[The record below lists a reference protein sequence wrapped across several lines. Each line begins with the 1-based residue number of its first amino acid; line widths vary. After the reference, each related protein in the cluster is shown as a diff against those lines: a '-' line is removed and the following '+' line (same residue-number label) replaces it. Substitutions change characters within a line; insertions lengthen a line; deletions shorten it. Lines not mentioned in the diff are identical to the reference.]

1 MSQNT
6 STNNDLYLYVEGKK
20 DKLDYSTIGI
30 QDLNPEKFSYIV
42 QGMIDKKIQTTKILE
57 MIVIVCKDSY
67 GLALTAICLR
77 LGANPNVYVPIQGTG
92 EVHILGVVSK
102 NKNNYDPKIFL
113 LLLTTLIHY
122 GSNPAMPVFNQSQAL
137 LQDKPL
143 SSQSVVDWYISNGYG
158 TELAQLT
165 QDKTFTALAPQLRK
179 EMIILTDNAD
189 LYKSLVTQSGTG
201 SIGLEDME
209 LAILAQS
216 KNITTQFIF
225 FNASN
230 PSLYVLYDWVIKYYA
245 TSIPIELVKARCYP
259 YYYQVNH
266 IILKMQLC
274 AKGGY
279 TSTGGSTNPPG
290 FSYQVLLLQLVSILK
305 TLVISGIDIDLYQ
318 FTMIKLV
325 NDSIAK
331 IIMDA
336 YDVPYWKKS
345 CSIPSGQPTTR
356 LIQLARVLQYQGGDS
371 KQEICSFIKNVSESD
386 QTKIVGSA
394 VNRQKERIAIMN
406 SSPSDFVS
414 GRPTGVCYNTMLSG
428 DEIYEYADMD
438 IASYKDQHGHIYCF
452 TRDLFPNLLE
462 TKTNPYTREPLPPT
476 FLEAL
481 TRQYALLQTLG
492 VQGPPE
498 TLGVGLKR
506 LMAPDQINNDLD
518 NQIIM
523 RFNAEARKNMVPES
537 ALQRSS
543 LVPPITTT
551 VLQNFGHTVIMEGL
565 TPDHQYVTF
574 VRTFMD
580 DYQRDPSK
588 GAKFFEFM
596 RIAYQGQ

>member
-1 MSQNT
+1 MAQTLT
-6 STNNDLYLYVEGKK
+6 SSVNNLYSYVEGKT
-20 DKLDYSTIGI
+20 DKLDYSSIGI

-57 MIVIVCKDSY
+57 MIVLVCKDTY
-67 GLALTAICLR
+67 GLSLTAICLR
-77 LGANPNVYVPIQGTG
+77 LGANANVYIPVQGTG

-102 NKNNYDPKIFL
+102 NKNNYDPRIFL
-113 LLLTTLIHY
+113 LLITTLIHY
-122 GSNPAMPVFNQSQAL
+122 GSNPGMPIFNQSQAL
-137 LQDKPL
+137 MQDKPL

-158 TELAQLT
+158 SELAQLT
-165 QDKTFTALAPQLRK
+165 QDKTFAVLSPQLRK
-179 EMIILTDNAD
+179 DMIILTDNAE
-189 LYKSLVTQSGTG
+189 LYKLLVSQAGPG

-225 FNASN
+225 FNAQN

-259 YYYQVNH
+259 YYYQINH

-274 AKGGY
+274 AKNG
-279 TSTGGSTNPPG
+279 
-290 FSYQVLLLQLVSILK
+290 YQVLLLQLVSILK
-305 TLVISGIDIDLYQ
+305 TLVISGIDLDLYQ

-325 NDSIAK
+325 NDSVAK

-336 YDVPYWKKS
+336 YDVPYWKKT
-345 CSIPSGQPTTR
+345 CSSPGGIPTSR
-356 LIQLARVLQYQGGDS
+356 LVQLARVLQYQGGDS

-462 TKTNPYTREPLPPT
+462 TKINPYTREPLPPT
-476 FLEAL
+476 FLEGL

-537 ALQRSS
+537 ALQRSA

-580 DYQRDPSK
+580 DYQRDPAR

-596 RIAYQGQ
+596 RIAYGNQP

>member
-1 MSQNT
+1 MKMAQTTPNNT
-6 STNNDLYLYVEGKK
+6 GGDLYLYVEGKK

-57 MIVIVCKDSY
+57 MIVLVCKDSY

-77 LGANPNVYVPIQGTG
+77 LGANPNVYIPIQGTG
-92 EVHILGVVSK
+92 EIHILGVISK
-102 NKNNYDPKIFL
+102 NKDHYDPRIFL
-113 LLLTTLIHY
+113 LLITVLIHY
-122 GSNPAMPVFNQSQAL
+122 GSNPGMPIFNQSQAL

-158 TELAQLT
+158 SEMAQLT
-165 QDKTFTALAPQLRK
+165 TDKTFAALSPQLRK
-179 EMIILTDNAD
+179 DMIILTDNGD
-189 LYKSLVTQSGTG
+189 LYKSFVSQGGVG

-216 KNITTQFIF
+216 RNITTQFIF
-225 FNASN
+225 FNANN
-230 PSLYVLYDWVIKYYA
+230 PSLYILYDWVIKYYA

-274 AKGGY
+274 AKQG
-279 TSTGGSTNPPG
+279 
-290 FSYQVLLLQLVSILK
+290 YQVLLLQLVSILK
-305 TLVISGIDIDLYQ
+305 TLIIAGIDIDLYQ
-318 FTMIKLV
+318 FVMIKLIS
-325 NDSIAK
+325 DSIAK
-331 IIMDA
+331 IVMDA
-336 YDVPYWKKS
+336 YQVPYWKKT
-345 CSIPSGQPTTR
+345 CSSPQGLPSTR
-356 LIQLARVLQYQGGDS
+356 LIQLARVLQYSGGDS
-371 KQEICSFIKNVSESD
+371 KQEICSFIKTISESD
-386 QTKIVGSA
+386 QTKITDSA
-394 VNRQKERIAIMN
+394 INRQKERIAIMN

-414 GRPTGVCYNTMLSG
+414 GRPTGVCYNTQLSG
-428 DEIYEYADMD
+428 DEIYQYADFD
-438 IASYKDQHGHIYCF
+438 IASYRDQHGHIYCF

-462 TKTNPYTREPLPPT
+462 TKMNPYTKEPLPPT

-481 TRQYALLQTLG
+481 TRQYTLIQTLG
-492 VQGPPE
+492 VSGPPE

-506 LMAPDQINNDLD
+506 LGAPDEINNDLD
-518 NQIIM
+518 GQIIL

-537 ALQRSS
+537 ALQRNT

-551 VLQNFGHTVIMEGL
+551 VLKNFGHTVIMDGL

-580 DYQRDPSK
+580 DYQKDPSR
-588 GAKFFEFM
+588 GAKFFEYM